1 MEKEVRALRTLL
13 VVVSV
18 HHGNTRKIAE
28 TMAGELDASLVEPEA
43 INPEEILEY
52 DLVGLGSGIFFGRFH
67 KRILR
72 FTDCLPPGKGKKAF
86 VFSTSGLG
94 QTSYNEPLQAIL
106 REKGFDVVGSFA
118 CRGYDT
124 FSLLKIFG
132 GINRGRPNEED
143 LRASSL
149 FAAQLKE
156 GMKP

>member
-1 MEKEVRALRTLL
+1 MSIMRALL

-28 TMAGELDASLVEPEA
+28 KMASELNAYVVEPEE
-43 INPEEILEY
+43 IRPEEALEY
-52 DLVGLGSGIFFGRFH
+52 DLLGLGSGIFFGRFH
-67 KRILR
+67 RRILDFVDR
-72 FTDCLPPGKGKKAF
+72 LPPGGGRKAF

-94 QTSYNEPLQAIL
+94 QSSYNDFLGAIL
-106 REKGFDVVGSFA
+106 RNKDFRVVGSFA

-143 LRASSL
+143 LQASRL
-149 FAAQLKE
+149 FAIKLKE
-156 GMKP
+156 EIGR

>member
-1 MEKEVRALRTLL
+1 ML

-28 TMAGELDASLVEPEA
+28 RMAKELGAQLVEPEE
-43 INPEEILEY
+43 INPSEILTY
-52 DLVGLGSGIFFGRFH
+52 DLLGLGSGIFFGRFH
-67 KRILR
+67 KRILK
-72 FTDCLPPGKGKKAF
+72 FVDNLPPGRGKKAF

-94 QTSYNEPLQAIL
+94 QSSYNEPLRVIL
-106 REKGFDVVGSFA
+106 REKGFEVVGSFT

-124 FSLLKIFG
+124 FSLLKVFG

-143 LRASSL
+143 LRASSV

-156 GMKP
+156 GIKS